1 MTLERWQKLT
11 EWPLTFVSVL
21 FIVVYSYEVIAQPP
35 ANVMFA
41 TEVIIWLIWGAFVV
55 DYFVSLYLATDR
67 KHWFVTHLI
76 ELAVV
81 AVPMLRPL
89 RLLRVFTLIGVLN
102 RAIGTAFR
110 GKVLLYVG
118 GSAILLVYVGGL
130 SMLEVERAAGGNIDT
145 LWAGIWWAFT
155 SITTVNNAEYYPTT
169 FEGQL
174 LAVLVMIGGIAL
186 IGAVTATMASWIVE
200 RVADKEVEEERI
212 NRAHVDE
219 ILGEVRSLRAEV
231 DALRGG
237 ADPVGSRAKAQPESR
252 DAAKPKR
259 TPKK

>member
-11 EWPLTFVSVL
+11 EWPLTVL
-21 FIVVYSYEVIAQPP
+21 SIIFIVVYSYEVIAQPVG
-35 ANVMFA
+35 NLMIDS
-41 TEVIIWLIWGAFVV
+41 EIIIWITWATFVV
-55 DYFVSLYLATDR
+55 DYVVSLYLATNR
-67 KHWFVTHLI
+67 KHWFLTHLI

-81 AVPMLRPL
+81 VLPMLRPL

-102 RAIGTAFR
+102 RTIGAAFR

-118 GSAILLVYVGGL
+118 GAALLLVYVGGL
-130 SMLEVERAAGGNIDT
+130 SMLEIERAAGGNIDN

-219 ILGEVRSLRAEV
+219 ILGEVRALRSEV
-231 DALRGG
+231 ERLRGG
-237 ADPVGSRAKAQPESR
+237 ENSVVERSGA
-252 DAAKPKR
+252 AAKSKR
-259 TPKK
+259 VTNK